1 MSDTNVIPETGRTRY
16 TDEEKAQIWIQGQT
30 PLNSTIELVD
40 YDPEW
45 PAQYEK
51 HRTAIIRALG
61 DKIVLLEHV
70 GSTSVPGLAA
80 KPRIDLLL
88 IVEDS
93 ADEAAY
99 IPELEAAG
107 FELHIREANWHEHR
121 CLKGFDPDANLHVFS
136 PGCVEIERM
145 VGFRDWLRT
154 HDDDRLLYEST
165 KRRLAAQQWD
175 FVQDYADAK
184 SAVVEEIRQRAGL
197 PEGVQG

>member
-99 IPELEAAG
+99 LPELEAAG

-197 PEGVQG
+197 PEGMQG

>member
-1 MSDTNVIPETGRTRY
+1 MSEADIIPETGRTRY

-30 PLNSTIELVD
+30 PLNTTVELVD
-40 YDPEW
+40 CDPDW
-45 PAQYEK
+45 PNQYQQ
-51 HRTAIIRALG
+51 HRRKIVEQLG

-80 KPRIDLLL
+80 KARIDILL
-88 IVEDS
+88 IVESS

-99 IPELEAAG
+99 VPELEAAG
-107 FELHIREANWHEHR
+107 FEPHIREADWHEHR

-165 KRRLAAQQWD
+165 KRQLAAQQWD

-184 SAVVEEIRQRAGL
+184 SAMVEEIRLRAGL
-197 PEGVQG
+197 PEGIRG